1 MVSRRRRF
9 VRFIG
14 WCIAAF
20 ASVAAVLLLIF
31 ATYLIFFDHSETLRQ
46 KLEAELSAVAG
57 SSVSIG
63 SINLNWA
70 RYAFELRDI
79 SVAGPDED
87 PLLTVDRVWGQL
99 RLSEILRFRL
109 HWTELLVQRLTLRL
123 PEVSGEGVSLA
134 RTTGGDS
141 GVSISAERV
150 ALEDASILIADETL
164 PWRFEASNLGIS
176 IERTSSG
183 SYAGRLN
190 YEDGGLVIKD
200 HPEMRGSVSAA
211 FEIAAGELLLH
222 EARALSELG
231 ELRAK
236 GKLGLGG
243 GVRGRFEVSAEGPV
257 ERSMA
262 SIFGV
267 SSNPQAITGM
277 MALNGTLDLSP
288 ENQLLEGSVRWA
300 RGRLLG
306 VAASDWSGEI
316 FWDRQLL
323 QLSGAEG
330 IIASGR
336 GRVELHQALPLVD
349 HPASLEIAIDG
360 ATLAEVVAG
369 MRGRPSPV
377 DSLVSGRISLNLPAA
392 EPRRADGTFELKG
405 LKDLKETSP
414 SVEEAMAF
422 ELSGRVQ
429 DGDIEIESARVDS
442 DAVSGTFSGLYPRV
456 GSAEL
461 FVDIRSDDLAR
472 TDELARDVRRLLRPD
487 DEADPEPW
495 GISGT
500 GFARGRLSERI
511 PHFTFDGDVA
521 AEVLQFDRLLIRDV
535 RSRGVLSREVLRF
548 EDLVANKSGGVVA
561 GAGELTLEGP
571 FDARDFDVSLRF
583 SDWPA
588 SDLTTLLD
596 WSASAEGLASG
607 NLDVARIGGEL
618 AGTASLTIIEPVFFG
633 ETFDRATASAVFDGT
648 TIKLEDAELVQRQ
661 SSFGG
666 HLTMD
671 LETGVIE
678 GTLSTDSFALTGHTV
693 LERDLDGR
701 LEIEATIAG
710 RMDVPVVDL
719 RGHARELLLDG
730 MSLGQASIAGRL
742 GGTELTL
749 SIELDE
755 RHALEV
761 TSRLEGDFPTSG
773 TVRFQDLD
781 VGPWLDRM
789 SEWLPQPVRIRASGQ
804 SSFAV
809 DLKRPEIAS
818 LDATLANVT
827 VESESFRLDSLAP
840 IEVYLADGVLRVPT
854 LSLAEDTSR
863 VAVGG
868 TVNFRAKT
876 LDLRAEGATT
886 LGLLESFY
894 PGMAATGDVD
904 LSARITGS
912 WDRPSLSGHAD
923 LAGSSLRVEG
933 FRQTIGDLRGRLVFD
948 NRTIRIPELT
958 GVFGSGPITIAG
970 AISLEDLRP
979 GSLDLRA
986 RGTGMRLRYPEGLVA
1001 TLDAE
1006 LTLIGS
1012 RGEQVLSGHVT
1023 LRDAVWSR
1031 EYDLVSG
1038 ILSDSEELALF
1049 EELEGAALLENL
1061 RFDITI
1067 EAPESLRLR
1076 NSIAEIDA
1084 SAELEL
1090 RGTLAEPVLLGSMEA
1105 QRGEVFLLGQR
1116 YDITSGK
1123 VDFVDPTKVVPFIEL
1138 TAETR
1143 VRSYRVQLR
1152 LTGTP
1157 DRFYPDLSSDPPL
1170 RTVDILRL
1178 LSGASE
1184 RDILIGTEE
1193 EELAGV
1199 GVASLLTERLTAEVG
1214 RRAER
1219 LFGLDRFSIN
1229 PFLVGRFA
1237 NPTARINLG
1246 KQITRDLSINYST
1259 NLNSTQEAIIV
1270 IEYTPEGSM
1279 SWILSRDED
1288 GDIGIDVKFRK
1299 SF

>member
-20 ASVAAVLLLIF
+20 ASVVAVLLLIF
-31 ATYLIFFDHSETLRQ
+31 ATCLILFDHSETLRQ

-109 HWTELLVQRLTLRL
+109 HWTKLLVQRLTLRL

-243 GVRGRFEVSAEGPV
+243 GVRGHFEVSAEGPV

-429 DGDIEIESARVDS
+429 DGDIEIESARIDS

-840 IEVYLADGVLRVPT
+840 IELYLADGVLRVPT

-886 LGLLESFY
+886 LGLLGSFY

-1049 EELEGAALLENL
+1049 EELEGAELLENL

-1084 SAELEL
+1084 SAELKL

>member
-1 MVSRRRRF
+1 MASFRRRV

-14 WCIAAF
+14 WSIAAF
-20 ASVAAVLLLIF
+20 ASIAGVLSLVL
-31 ATYLIFFDHSETLRQ
+31 ATYLIFFDYPETLRR
-46 KLEAELSAVAG
+46 KLESELSTVAG
-57 SSVSIG
+57 SPVKIG
-63 SINLNWA
+63 SINLHLA
-70 RYAFELRDI
+70 RFAFELRGV
-79 SVAGPDED
+79 SVEGSAED

-99 RLSEILRFRL
+99 SLSEILSFRL
-109 HWTELLVQRLTLRL
+109 HWTELLVQGLTLRL
-123 PEVSGEGVSLA
+123 SQGSEESVSLA
-134 RTTGGDS
+134 RATGGS
-141 GVSISAERV
+141 GVFISADRV
-150 ALEDASILIADETL
+150 ALENASILIADETF
-164 PWRFEASNLGIS
+164 PWQLEASNLGIS
-176 IERTSSG
+176 VERSRSG
-183 SYAGRLN
+183 SYAGRLD
-190 YEDGGLVIKD
+190 YEDGSLVIKD
-200 HPEMRGSVSAA
+200 HPEMRGSVSAE

-222 EARALSELG
+222 EAHALSELG
-231 ELRAK
+231 ELHVK
-236 GKLGLGG
+236 GKLGLAG

-257 ERSMA
+257 ERA
-262 SIFGV
+262 LTSIFGI
-267 SSNPQAITGM
+267 SPNSQAITGM
-277 MALNGTLDLSP
+277 MAFNGTLDVSP
-288 ENQLLEGSVRWA
+288 EKKVLKGSVRWA
-300 RGRLLG
+300 RGQVLG
-306 VAASDWSGEI
+306 MATSDWSGEL
-316 FWDRQLL
+316 FWDQQLL

-330 IIASGR
+330 IVASGR

-360 ATLAEVVAG
+360 AALAEMVAG

-377 DSLVSGRISLNLPAA
+377 DSLVSGRVSLSFPLT
-392 EPRRADGTFELKG
+392 EPHRADGTFELKG
-405 LKDLKETSP
+405 LKDLNERLPNVAET
-414 SVEEAMAF
+414 VAF
-422 ELSGRVQ
+422 EISGRVR
-429 DGDIEIESARVDS
+429 DGDIEVESARFDT
-442 DAVSGTFSGLYPRV
+442 DAVSGTLSGLYPRV

-461 FVDIRSDDLAR
+461 FVDVRSDNLAR
-472 TDELARDVRRLLRPD
+472 ADELARGLRGLLRPD
-487 DEADPEPW
+487 GAPDPERW

-500 GFARGRLSERI
+500 GFARGRLSERV
-511 PHFTFDGDVA
+511 PHFTFDGEVA
-521 AEVLQFDRLLIRDV
+521 AGVLQFDRLVIRDV
-535 RSRGVLSREVLRF
+535 RSRAVLSREVLRF
-548 EDLVANKSGGVVA
+548 EDLVASKNGGVVA
-561 GAGELTLEGP
+561 GAGELSLEGP
-571 FDARDFDVSLRF
+571 FETRDFDVNLRF

-596 WSASAEGLASG
+596 WPASAEGLASG
-607 NLDVARIGGEL
+607 DLDVARIGGEL
-618 AGTASLTIIEPVFFG
+618 AGGASLTIIEPVFFG
-633 ETFDRATASAVFDGT
+633 ETFDRATARAVFDGT

-671 LETGVIE
+671 IETGIIE
-678 GTLSTDSFALTGHTV
+678 GTLSTDGFALSGHTV
-693 LERDLDGR
+693 LGRDLDGR

-710 RMDVPVVDL
+710 RVDVPVVDL
-719 RGHARELLLDG
+719 RGRARELLLDG
-730 MSLGQASIAGRL
+730 MSLGEASISGRL

-749 SIELDE
+749 SIELDG
-755 RHALEV
+755 RHALDV

-789 SEWLPQPVRIRASGQ
+789 SEWLPQPLRIRASGQ
-804 SSFAV
+804 SSFTV
-809 DLKRPEIAS
+809 DLKRPETAS
-818 LDATLANVT
+818 FDATLASVT

-840 IEVYLADGVLRVPT
+840 IEVRLADGELFVPT

-863 VAVGG
+863 VDVSGV
-868 TVNFRAKT
+868 VNFRART
-876 LDLRAEGATT
+876 LDLRAEGVTT
-886 LGLLESFY
+886 LGLLGSFY
-894 PGMAATGDVD
+894 SGLAATGDVD
-904 LSARITGS
+904 LSAQITGS

-923 LAGSSLRVEG
+923 LVGNSLRIEG

-958 GVFGSGPITIAG
+958 GVFGSGPIAIAG
-970 AISLEDLRP
+970 SISLEDLRP

-986 RGTGMRLRYPEGLVA
+986 SGTGMRLRYPEGLVA

-1006 LTLIGS
+1006 LTLVGS
-1012 RGEQVLSGHVT
+1012 SREQVLSGHVT
-1023 LRDAVWSR
+1023 LHDAVWSR

-1049 EELEGAALLENL
+1049 EELESVELLENL

-1090 RGTLAEPVLLGSMEA
+1090 RGTLAEPVLLGRMEA

-1143 VRSYRVQLR
+1143 VRSYRIQLR

-1193 EELAGV
+1193 EELAGI

-1237 NPTARINLG
+1237 NPTARVNLG

>member
-20 ASVAAVLLLIF
+20 ASVAAVLLLIS

-176 IERTSSG
+176 IERKSSG
-183 SYAGRLN
+183 SYAGRLD

-231 ELRAK
+231 ELRAR

-267 SSNPQAITGM
+267 SSNPQVITGM
-277 MALNGTLDLSP
+277 MALDGTLDLSP

-336 GRVELHQALPLVD
+336 GRVELHQALPVVD

-360 ATLAEVVAG
+360 ASLAEVVAG

-377 DSLVSGRISLNLPAA
+377 DSLVSGRISLNLPAT
-392 EPRRADGTFELKG
+392 EPRRVDGTFELKG

-414 SVEEAMAF
+414 SVAEAMAF

-666 HLTMD
+666 HLSMD

-730 MSLGQASIAGRL
+730 MSLGEASISGRL

-781 VGPWLDRM
+781 VGPWLDRT

-809 DLKRPEIAS
+809 DLKRPETAS

-886 LGLLESFY
+886 LGLLGSFY

-1049 EELEGAALLENL
+1049 EELEGAELLENL

>member
-1 MVSRRRRF
+1 M
-9 VRFIG
+9 
-14 WCIAAF
+14 
-20 ASVAAVLLLIF
+20 
-31 ATYLIFFDHSETLRQ
+31 
-46 KLEAELSAVAG
+46 
-57 SSVSIG
+57 
-63 SINLNWA
+63 
-70 RYAFELRDI
+70 
-79 SVAGPDED
+79 
-87 PLLTVDRVWGQL
+87 
-99 RLSEILRFRL
+99 
-109 HWTELLVQRLTLRL
+109 
-123 PEVSGEGVSLA
+123 
-134 RTTGGDS
+134 
-141 GVSISAERV
+141 
-150 ALEDASILIADETL
+150 
-164 PWRFEASNLGIS
+164 
-176 IERTSSG
+176 
-183 SYAGRLN
+183 
-190 YEDGGLVIKD
+190 
-200 HPEMRGSVSAA
+200 
-211 FEIAAGELLLH
+211 
-222 EARALSELG
+222 
-231 ELRAK
+231 
-236 GKLGLGG
+236 
-243 GVRGRFEVSAEGPV
+243 
-257 ERSMA
+257 
-262 SIFGV
+262 
-267 SSNPQAITGM
+267 
-277 MALNGTLDLSP
+277 
-288 ENQLLEGSVRWA
+288 
-300 RGRLLG
+300 
-306 VAASDWSGEI
+306 
-316 FWDRQLL
+316 
-323 QLSGAEG
+323 
-330 IIASGR
+330 
-336 GRVELHQALPLVD
+336 
-349 HPASLEIAIDG
+349 
-360 ATLAEVVAG
+360 
-369 MRGRPSPV
+369 
-377 DSLVSGRISLNLPAA
+377 
-392 EPRRADGTFELKG
+392 
-405 LKDLKETSP
+405 
-414 SVEEAMAF
+414 
-422 ELSGRVQ
+422 
-429 DGDIEIESARVDS
+429 
-442 DAVSGTFSGLYPRV
+442 
-456 GSAEL
+456 
-461 FVDIRSDDLAR
+461 
-472 TDELARDVRRLLRPD
+472 
-487 DEADPEPW
+487 
-495 GISGT
+495 
-500 GFARGRLSERI
+500 
-511 PHFTFDGDVA
+511 
-521 AEVLQFDRLLIRDV
+521 
-535 RSRGVLSREVLRF
+535 
-548 EDLVANKSGGVVA
+548 
-561 GAGELTLEGP
+561 
-571 FDARDFDVSLRF
+571 
-583 SDWPA
+583 
-588 SDLTTLLD
+588 
-596 WSASAEGLASG
+596 
-607 NLDVARIGGEL
+607 
-618 AGTASLTIIEPVFFG
+618 
-633 ETFDRATASAVFDGT
+633 
-648 TIKLEDAELVQRQ
+648 
-661 SSFGG
+661 
-666 HLTMD
+666 
-671 LETGVIE
+671 
-678 GTLSTDSFALTGHTV
+678 
-693 LERDLDGR
+693 
-701 LEIEATIAG
+701 
-710 RMDVPVVDL
+710 
-719 RGHARELLLDG
+719 
-730 MSLGQASIAGRL
+730 
-742 GGTELTL
+742 
-749 SIELDE
+749 
-755 RHALEV
+755 
-761 TSRLEGDFPTSG
+761 
-773 TVRFQDLD
+773 
-781 VGPWLDRM
+781 
-789 SEWLPQPVRIRASGQ
+789 
-804 SSFAV
+804 
-809 DLKRPEIAS
+809 KRPEIAS

-840 IEVYLADGVLRVPT
+840 IELYLADGVLRVPT

-886 LGLLESFY
+886 LGLLGSFY

-1049 EELEGAALLENL
+1049 EELEGAELLENL

-1084 SAELEL
+1084 SAELKL